1 MILTTKNYRVV
12 CDRAARSLTIQCAVT
27 WAPVSALEI
36 PDEPGL
42 AEAVIKAVQALAG
55 QAVSGET
62 AQADDASVP
71 KKKPRKQSAAA
82 E

>member
-12 CDRAARSLTIQCAVT
+12 CDKAARSLTIQRAVT

-42 AEAVIKAVQALAG
+42 AEAVIKAVRELLQQG
-55 QAVSGET
+55 NKET
-62 AQADDASVP
+62 PEKAEELEP
-71 KKKPRKQSAAA
+71 KPRAKKVNK
-82 E
+82 